1 MTDIKRLLA
10 FGAALV
16 IAMSQG
22 AAAAAPSRPTGLT
35 PLTAVL
41 ESGNPGAT
49 LAKGYSTIETA
60 TAVCNY
66 ATCTL
71 GLSIMS
77 NVGQATCKNEWAIV
91 GVVDGNSV
99 DGGPLL
105 EALPSPGLTQ
115 THVWHGLYSVKTG
128 SHTIAFELYLP
139 CAANAN
145 QWSVRYLIATP

>member
-1 MTDIKRLLA
+1 VTDINRLLT
-10 FGAALV
+10 FGATLV
-16 IAMSQG
+16 IAMSQE
-22 AAAAAPSRPTGLT
+22 AVAAAPSRPTGLT
-35 PLTAVL
+35 PLTAIL
-41 ESGNPGAT
+41 ESGNPERT
-49 LAKGYSTIETA
+49 LSQGYSTIETA
-60 TAVCNY
+60 TVVCHY

-105 EALPSPGLTQ
+105 ESLPNAGETQ
-115 THVWHGLYSVKTG
+115 THVWQGVYSMTTG

-145 QWSVRYLIATP
+145 QWSVRDLIATP